1 MAREAVVG
9 TVHKPQPPEVPEP
22 EGWAFMYRPI
32 DSEGTWPWRFGMT
45 ELRGRKWAES
55 RALDF
60 ARDRELVRL
69 VHIGPAPKVPVRD
82 IQLAVSTLRAAA
94 NSTELGARES
104 LLNCAARLTHWLGES
119 EREKGG
125 RE

>member
-9 TVHKPQPPEVPEP
+9 TVHKPQQPPIPEP

-69 VHIGPAPKVPVRD
+69 VHIGPAPKVPVEAIGTVHRIAD
-82 IQLAVSTLRAAA
+82 LARAARAISLSRKEEDAITTLR
-94 NSTELGARES
+94 S
-104 LLNCAARLTHWLGES
+104 WLSAQE
-119 EREKGG
+119 EGG
-125 RE
+125 VG